1 VAVGADAGRM
11 RGGLDGAL
19 ADRFN
24 GPPYLRLK
32 ST

>member
-1 VAVGADAGRM
+1 MLGGTVSPYI
-11 RGGLDGAL
+11 GGLDGAL